1 MNLIEQAARRL
12 EELRRAG
19 VEVPQPTADA
29 RESAPPA
36 IGARRGKADAPGQR
50 DARRNPAPV
59 DKPAK
64 EVVIDLDRLAA
75 MGYITPK
82 GSRSLLADEYRVLK
96 RPMLNNVQG
105 TSAAPAE
112 RANLIMVTS
121 SLPGEGKTF
130 TSINLAISM
139 SLELDCHVLLVD
151 ADVAR
156 PAVLDRLGLPPSPGL
171 LDLLTD
177 PALSVSDVL
186 LRTNIE
192 RLTVMPAGP
201 HNPHATE
208 LLASDGMS
216 ALLDELSTRYADR
229 IIIFDAPPLLASTES
244 RVLATR
250 MGQVVVVVEAGK
262 TPQHAVAE
270 SMAALE
276 SCPIVMPML
285 NKASDSQVG
294 SYYGGYGG
302 YGAGYDS

>member
-19 VEVPQPTADA
+19 VEVPRAEARDETVSPGADA
-29 RESAPPA
+29 RRAKA
-36 IGARRGKADAPGQR
+36 DNAARRDT
-50 DARRNPAPV
+50 RRGGSLAE
-59 DKPAK
+59 KPAK
-64 EVVIDLDRLAA
+64 EVVLDLERLAA
-75 MGYITPK
+75 MGYITPS
-82 GSRSLLADEYRVLK
+82 GSRSLIADEFRVLK
-96 RPMLNNVQG
+96 RPMLNNVRG

-130 TSINLAISM
+130 TSVNLAISM

-186 LRTNIE
+186 LKTNVE
-192 RLTVMPAGP
+192 RLTIMPAGA
-201 HNPHATE
+201 HNLNATE

-229 IIIFDAPPLLASTES
+229 IIVFDAPPLLASTES

-262 TPQHAVAE
+262 TAQNAVAE

-276 SCPIVMPML
+276 SCPIVMPVL

-294 SYYGGYGG
+294 SYYGGYG
-302 YGAGYDS
+302 AGYDS